1 MVKSV
6 KLICVGLVGII
17 SGCASFWGVEQGTS
31 ENQGEALA
39 KLVSYELNDGYIE
52 ITAMSNGC
60 TFVNSFEV
68 QVNELG
74 ENQLKVV
81 RVKPDLCRMKQR
93 KVALQYSYKHL
104 GLNFKEDITVVNDV
118 VR

>member
-1 MVKSV
+1 MNKSV
-6 KLICVGLVGII
+6 KLCCVGLVGII
-17 SGCASFWGVEQGTS
+17 SGCTSLWGGQSGTS
-31 ENQGEALA
+31 EYQSEALA

-52 ITAMSNGC
+52 ITAISNGC

-68 QVNELG
+68 QVNAPG

-104 GLNFKEDITVVNDV
+104 GLNLKENITVVNDV
-118 VR
+118 GR